1 MPSSRIFQ
9 RLAQAG
15 RELGAE
21 LTALTDAV
29 GRVDVIIDL
38 EIVALSSRT
47 VGRWAL
53 LDSDRSKIV
62 GVRFHLAI
70 VQRRS
75 VLLRLRLQHC
85 ISFIGGL
92 RVAFACGSCAQPL
105 IERLLS
111 DRWCRTK
118 SLHLWSIDCGV
129 VLLGSTLGERLD
141 HILIVASFL
150 RTIRRCRLYR
160 RLVCLCGKDGLNPHF
175 GHFCCHGRIG
185 CCSSIGRCRIGR

>member
-29 GRVDVIIDL
+29 GRVYVIINL

-53 LDSDRSKIV
+53 DSDRSKIV
-62 GVRFHLAI
+62 GVRFDLAI

-75 VLLRLRLQHC
+75 VLLRLHHC
-85 ISFIGGL
+85 ISFLGGL
-92 RVAFACGSCAQPL
+92 
-105 IERLLS
+105 
-111 DRWCRTK
+111 
-118 SLHLWSIDCGV
+118 
-129 VLLGSTLGERLD
+129 
-141 HILIVASFL
+141 
-150 RTIRRCRLYR
+150 
-160 RLVCLCGKDGLNPHF
+160 
-175 GHFCCHGRIG
+175 
-185 CCSSIGRCRIGR
+185 

>member
-29 GRVDVIIDL
+29 GRVYVIINL

-53 LDSDRSKIV
+53 DSDRSKVV
-62 GVRFHLAI
+62 GVGFDLAI

-75 VLLRLRLQHC
+75 VLLRLHHC
-85 ISFIGGL
+85 ISFLGGL
-92 RVAFACGSCAQPL
+92 
-105 IERLLS
+105 
-111 DRWCRTK
+111 
-118 SLHLWSIDCGV
+118 
-129 VLLGSTLGERLD
+129 
-141 HILIVASFL
+141 
-150 RTIRRCRLYR
+150 
-160 RLVCLCGKDGLNPHF
+160 
-175 GHFCCHGRIG
+175 
-185 CCSSIGRCRIGR
+185 